1 MPGDS
6 AYIMLCYFC
15 NDRKK
20 SKPHVFIPLDICN
33 ETSLQITERYLVAE
47 QAKCPILNVRW
58 SKYSIDSTATTVV
71 S

>member
-15 NDRKK
+15 NVQKK
-20 SKPHVFIPLDICN
+20 SKPHVF
-33 ETSLQITERYLVAE
+33 
-47 QAKCPILNVRW
+47 
-58 SKYSIDSTATTVV
+58 KYSIDSTATTVV

>member
-20 SKPHVFIPLDICN
+20 YKSPLF
-33 ETSLQITERYLVAE
+33 
-47 QAKCPILNVRW
+47 
-58 SKYSIDSTATTVV
+58 KYSIDSTATTVV